1 MTLFRV
7 WVGSVVFGIGCLSV
21 TASAETFIEA
31 ITNCRK
37 INNTEARYACYD
49 RAEAQAGN
57 VKREVAKFNYQST
70 SDPITGQTVHK
81 LSIRSDRGLNGRGN
95 PIILELSCDSMK
107 PGTYDLVLLWKDFLN
122 SSNPE
127 VTTRLGQTPSVTE
140 RWATDRSR
148 ESSIFTDTPEGY
160 TKQSFMETL
169 VSELE
174 NGNSSIVFRATPYN
188 DNPITAVF
196 DFTGFLD
203 VIQPMRESCRF

>member
-1 MTLFRV
+1 VTPFRV
-7 WVGSVVFGIGCLSV
+7 WIGSVVLGISCLSV

-37 INNTEARYACYD
+37 INNTEARYQCYD
-49 RAEAQAGN
+49 RAESQASN
-57 VKREVAKFNYQST
+57 VKREVAKFNYEST

-81 LSIRSDRGLNGRGN
+81 LSIRSDRGLNGRGD
-95 PIILELSCDSMK
+95 PIILEMSCDSTK
-107 PGTYDLVLLWKDFLN
+107 PGTYDLVLLWEDFLA

-140 RWATDRSR
+140 EWETDRSR

-160 TKQSFMETL
+160 TKQSLMETL
-169 VSELE
+169 VSEVE
-174 NGNSSIVFRATPYN
+174 QGNPSIVFRATPYN
-188 DNPITAVF
+188 DEPITAVF

-203 VIQPMRESCRF
+203 VIEPMRESCQF